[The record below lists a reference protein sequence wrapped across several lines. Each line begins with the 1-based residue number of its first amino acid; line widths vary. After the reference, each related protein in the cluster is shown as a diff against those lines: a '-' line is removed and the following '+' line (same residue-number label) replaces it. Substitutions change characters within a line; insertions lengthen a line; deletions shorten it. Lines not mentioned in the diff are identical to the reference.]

1 MVYSHLKEVAAAT
14 IISKIKNNIE
24 FKKKFRENDG
34 HFLHED
40 DEGEA
45 YIFWGK
51 MHAQKSS
58 HHKIDFILV
67 LSFQMLINDPS
78 LVSHK

>member
-24 FKKKFRENDG
+24 FKKKSVKTMDT
-34 HFLHED
+34 LHED

-67 LSFQMLINDPS
+67 LSIQMLINDPS